1 MIDKLLGA
9 FWPYVI
15 AAFAVLVIGAIAY
28 GAWQHHA
35 GYVAGKVEVTAAVA
49 KATNDERERQSEA
62 NARAQAE
69 AREREQQLAAERDR
83 LQSIIEDNAREADQD
98 PLRDSC
104 GIGPD
109 GSLRLNKLRRNSP
122 LAISPTAQP

>member
-9 FWPYVI
+9 FWPYVLL
-15 AAFAVLVIGAIAY
+15 AFAVVLMGACGY

-35 GYVAGKVEVTAAVA
+35 GYVAGKAEVTAAVER
-49 KATNDERERQSEA
+49 ATNAERERQFEA
-62 NARAQAE
+62 NTKAQAE

-122 LAISPTAQP
+122 LPISPTAQH